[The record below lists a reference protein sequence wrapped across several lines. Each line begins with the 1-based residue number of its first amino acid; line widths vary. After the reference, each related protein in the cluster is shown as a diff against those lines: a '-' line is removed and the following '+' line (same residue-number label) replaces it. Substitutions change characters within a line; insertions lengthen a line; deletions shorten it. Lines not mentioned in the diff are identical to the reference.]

1 MIPYSKK
8 EKLWNIIKTIGPEVI
23 TLNHY
28 ELAEATDEND
38 PELWKEFLLE
48 TDVRGWMETERKLLS
63 NTELNKMLSGISDS
77 HSVGQAQLI
86 NTLSRLDADTSVK
99 EGPIFIYT
107 YVPLNKEQEKAENV
121 KKLADDPFFE
131 RSY

>member
-1 MIPYSKK
+1 MISYSKK
-8 EKLWNIIKTIGPEVI
+8 EKLWQILKSIGPDVI

-28 ELAEATDEND
+28 EFAKITEEKD
-38 PELWKEFLLE
+38 PEVWKEFLLE
-48 TDVRGWMETERKLLS
+48 TDVRGWLETERKLLS

-86 NTLSRLDADTSVK
+86 NTLSKLDADTDTK

-107 YVPLNKEQEKAENV
+107 YVPLNKEQDKAENV
-121 KKLADDPFFE
+121 KKLTDDPFFE
-131 RSY
+131 RSF